1 VESADNHTGY
11 GRSLTGEENFSMER
25 VTAENKIDTKSK
37 KKIRGGRL
45 KGLLTMLSFGQCD
58 KIKFTETQINL
69 I

>member
-1 VESADNHTGY
+1 MESADNHTGY

-37 KKIRGGRL
+37 KKIRGVRL

>member
-1 VESADNHTGY
+1 
-11 GRSLTGEENFSMER
+11 LTGEENFSMER

-37 KKIRGGRL
+37 KNKIRGGRL